1 MRKDLTAW
9 LELERRT
16 KAKKIAPLV
25 HDSGS
30 ASLLWHPHACLAW
43 CRRRKIVLA
52 QLQLRADTG
61 LAPDEKAVP
70 VASVCQQY
78 YEEDAKLPER
88 GKLFGFLRSDDAL
101 STVLEFVEEDSIN
114 GFGAAQFLY
123 RCETQFGKLTD
134 EETAGIAKMETVGEF
149 AELLAKAAAEGRE
162 KGEPFSESRGMR
174 LLGRIVLAIFLCCLS
189 YLAYSVIAW
198 LVRRILAYG

>member
-1 MRKDLTAW
+1 MRKDLTAL

-16 KAKKIAPLV
+16 KAKEIAPLV
-25 HDSGS
+25 HAPGS
-30 ASLLWHPHACLAW
+30 ASLLWHPRACLAW
-43 CRRRKIVLA
+43 RRRREIALA
-52 QLQLRADTG
+52 QLRLRADTG

-70 VASVCQQY
+70 VAAVCQQY

-101 STVLEFVEEDSIN
+101 STVLELAEDDFPN
-114 GFGAAQFLY
+114 GFWAVQFLY
-123 RCETQFGKLTD
+123 RCENQFGKLTD
-134 EETAGIAKMETVGEF
+134 EESARIAKMETVGEF
-149 AELLAKAAAEGRE
+149 AELLAKAAAEGRK

-174 LLGRIVLAIFLCCLS
+174 LFGRIVLAIFLCCLA

-198 LVRRILAYG
+198 FVCRILAHE